1 MDGRQMRH
9 RDRQP
14 GLEAGKPGLSRTR
27 DQKGGPEAVSDS
39 GLVPSPRA
47 EEDSLLTIAQA
58 AQYLNVTERFIRRL
72 VAERRVVYHKLGK
85 FVRFRREDLD
95 AFLTSGRV
103 ERPEVL
109 LLRPQRVWHA
119 R

>member
-1 MDGRQMRH
+1 M
-9 RDRQP
+9 
-14 GLEAGKPGLSRTR
+14 
-27 DQKGGPEAVSDS
+27 SDS

-95 AFLTSGRV
+95 AFLSSGRV

-109 LLRPQRVWHA
+109 LLRSQRVWHA